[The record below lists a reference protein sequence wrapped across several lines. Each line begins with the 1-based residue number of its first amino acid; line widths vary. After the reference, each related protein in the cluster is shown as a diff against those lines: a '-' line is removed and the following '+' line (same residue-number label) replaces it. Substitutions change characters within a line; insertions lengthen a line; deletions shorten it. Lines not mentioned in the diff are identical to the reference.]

1 MRVLD
6 VEDRLE
12 PLGILVGAI
21 LVLMALGTV
30 VGTPW
35 TTNASVVATL
45 IQFVGVVAMIGV
57 GVALARLSY
66 RSN

>member
-12 PLGILVGAI
+12 PLGILVGVI

-45 IQFVGVVAMIGV
+45 IQFVGIVAMIGV